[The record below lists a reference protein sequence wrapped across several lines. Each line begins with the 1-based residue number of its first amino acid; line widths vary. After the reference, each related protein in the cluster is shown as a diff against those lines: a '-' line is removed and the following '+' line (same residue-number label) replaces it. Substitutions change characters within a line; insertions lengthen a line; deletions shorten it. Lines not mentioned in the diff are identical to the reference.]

1 MIVTVGNPKGGV
13 GKSTLAVQL
22 SLGLAARG
30 QRVWLID
37 GDRQGTSIGAITV
50 RAEGGREPIPAAA
63 YPDGATLR
71 SQVTQQRHMHDHIII
86 DAGGRDS
93 TALRAALAVSD
104 VVLIPFLPRSF
115 DVWALNDAAAI
126 LAEARAVNDIK
137 AWAVLNAADPQGG
150 DNAEAE
156 EAIQEL
162 DGIDLL
168 PARITRRKAIAHA
181 SGAGLHIEEYK
192 PRDAAACAEI
202 AALTDTLFVRN

>member
-22 SLGLAARG
+22 SLGLAARDE
-30 QRVWLID
+30 RVWLID

-50 RAEGGREPIPAAA
+50 RAEGGRTPIPAAA

-71 SQVTQQRHMHDHIII
+71 SQVMQQRHLHDHIII

-156 EAIQEL
+156 EAIREL
-162 DGIDLL
+162 DGIELL
-168 PARITRRKAIAHA
+168 PARIIRRKAIAHA
-181 SGAGLHIEEYK
+181 SGAGLYIDEYK
-192 PRDAAACAEI
+192 PHDAAACAEI
-202 AALTDTLFVRN
+202 STLIDTLFIRS